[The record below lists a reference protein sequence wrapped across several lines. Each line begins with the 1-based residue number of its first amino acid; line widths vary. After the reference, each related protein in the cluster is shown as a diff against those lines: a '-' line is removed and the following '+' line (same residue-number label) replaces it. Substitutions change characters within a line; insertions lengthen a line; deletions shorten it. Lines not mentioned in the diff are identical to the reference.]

1 MMNATQKVIEEFAN
15 FSASLDNLVAY
26 YYCHDLFFA
35 FIYNFSVFLF
45 SSLNNQPVTVS

>member
-1 MMNATQKVIEEFAN
+1 MMNSIQKVIEEFEN
-15 FSASLDNLVAY
+15 FSASLDNLMAY

-35 FIYNFSVFLF
+35 FIYTFLVFLF